1 VRSWHELCQPVGV
14 ARFEPFTGIRYEPN
28 LPLDQVTAPPYDVLS
43 PADRAAFAA
52 RHRANVVHVDL
63 PLESDGSARYERAAD
78 VFRSWLADGTL
89 VRDERPAFY
98 RHQMSFRDETGG
110 ARSTT
115 GFVGGIEVVPRGE
128 TGGVLPHEQT
138 TPKAK
143 TDRLDLTRATET
155 NLSSVWGLSMANGF
169 ASLLD
174 LPATAVGEFVDD
186 DSVRHQLAVVDDA
199 AAIERIRSVIGSAD
213 VLIADGHHRYDVA
226 RTYQAEQRAVHG
238 NNPGPWD
245 LTMTYVIELA
255 PDALFVQA
263 IHRLISSVPTDV
275 DLRVHLARWFTLE
288 AAGPVGPS
296 MAADVVTKGA
306 LCLVAPDSHGTFLV
320 PRAAAFAGLR
330 DLDSLRLEAALADL
344 THEKRY
350 QHGVDH
356 VLAALAVGEAQ
367 WGVLLRPVPIAEIR
381 RTATEGALMPP
392 KSTFFA
398 PKPRT
403 GLVIRPLT

>member
-1 VRSWHELCQPVGV
+1 M
-14 ARFEPFTGIRYEPN
+14 ARFEPFTGVRYAAD
-28 LPLDQVTAPPYDVLS
+28 LSHADVTAPPYDVLS
-43 PADRAAFAA
+43 PTDRAAFAA
-52 RHRANVVHVDL
+52 RHRANIVHVDL
-63 PLESDGSARYERAAD
+63 PLESDGSGRYEHAAEL
-78 VFRSWLADGTL
+78 FRSWLADGAL
-89 VRDERPAFY
+89 VRDDRRAFY
-98 RHQMSFRDETGG
+98 RHRMSFRDETGG
-110 ARSTT
+110 ARTTT

-143 TDRLDLTRATET
+143 TDRLDLTRATAT

-169 ASLLD
+169 SSLLD
-174 LPATAVGEFVDD
+174 LPGSDAGDFVDD
-186 DSVRHQLAVVDDA
+186 DGVRHQLAVIDDG
-199 AAIERIRSVIGSAD
+199 AAIDRIRSVIESAD
-213 VLIADGHHRYDVA
+213 VLIADGHHRYDIA

-238 NNPGPWD
+238 NRPGPWD

-263 IHRLISSVPTDV
+263 IHRLISSVPADV
-275 DLRVHLARWFTLE
+275 DLRAHLARWFTLE
-288 AAGPVGPS
+288 PAGLVGPS

-306 LCLVAPDSHGTFLV
+306 LCLVASGGHGTFLV
-320 PRAAAFAGLR
+320 PRPAAFAGLR
-330 DLDSLRLEAALADL
+330 DLDSLRLEAALADM

-356 VLAALAVGEAQ
+356 VLAALGAGEAQ
-367 WGVLLRPVPIAEIR
+367 WSVLLRPVPIAEIR

-403 GLVIRPLT
+403 GLVIRPLD